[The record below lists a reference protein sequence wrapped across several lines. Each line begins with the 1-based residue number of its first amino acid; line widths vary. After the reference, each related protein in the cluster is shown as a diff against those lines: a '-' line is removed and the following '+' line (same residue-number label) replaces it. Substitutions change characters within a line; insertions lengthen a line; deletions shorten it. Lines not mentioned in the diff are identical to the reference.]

1 MGQKQITR
9 CSVIGITVVT
19 LLLSGCALVPGLPG
33 ITPELPSVEEQ
44 ERQEAEES
52 AEEPLA
58 TGLVE
63 CTPDQRGGMERTIR
77 AQTEAFSD
85 GDYAEAYAY
94 ASESFQSSVPLLAF
108 EQIIRG
114 SYGPLVISAELRF
127 GECLADA
134 KQGTGTIDARFS
146 NNGTEVVGL
155 KYVMVEESA
164 GWRVDGAS
172 NLTVVGQGS

>member
-1 MGQKQITR
+1 MRQRRVTTGV
-9 CSVIGITVVT
+9 SGVVAGLI
-19 LLLSGCALVPGLPG
+19 LLLSGCGVVSGLPG
-33 ITPELPSVEEQ
+33 IGPEVPSVEEPAQPEPQ
-44 ERQEAEES
+44 ELDEETGAS
-52 AEEPLA
+52 
-58 TGLVE
+58 GLVA
-63 CTPDQRGGMERTIR
+63 CTPDQRGGMERTIQ

-94 ASESFQSSVPLLAF
+94 ASESFQSSVPLVVF

-127 GECLADA
+127 GECLVDNEQSTA
-134 KQGTGTIDARFS
+134 TIDARFS
-146 NNGTEVVGL
+146 NDGVDVVGL
-155 KYVMVEESA
+155 KYVMVDESA